1 MKKALEN
8 LLNRIV
14 EDYAT
19 WSTRS
24 FEANDFNM
32 DRLDS
37 KIEEFKNELVIEEG
51 SKYIKIVSGNSV
63 WGFVNKGNKNFK
75 EGDLLKARGWRG
87 PATNKARG
95 NIFEEYSIAWTG
107 PDYLSGYSA
116 GGKRN
121 VNDGLLR
128 R

>member
-107 PDYLSGYSA
+107 PHYLSGYSA